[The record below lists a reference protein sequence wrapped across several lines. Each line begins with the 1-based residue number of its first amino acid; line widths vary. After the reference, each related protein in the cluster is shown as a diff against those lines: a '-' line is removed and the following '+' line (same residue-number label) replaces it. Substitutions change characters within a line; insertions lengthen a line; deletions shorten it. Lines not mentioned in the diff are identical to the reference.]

1 MCILGVKDRNPFFL
15 ETQDHGRKVKVRHVG
30 EGGGC
35 TPGQGSRQRL
45 TGWQNHGMEPGDG
58 AGSRRRRPP
67 PGQAPGAGR
76 ARAWPRGAAPLT
88 TPAAATRCDRR
99 LPTGEWGDK
108 RERQDKT
115 DLSGASG
122 TERGRADEHVTGRR
136 KGRERRRAR
145 MVGPRTATTLGTRR
159 PTSSVVKATT
169 PAPGQ
174 PEIFPRLVPVRCEAG
189 S

>member
-35 TPGQGSRQRL
+35 APGQGSRQRL

-88 TPAAATRCDRR
+88 TRR
-99 LPTGEWGDK
+99 RPLGVTGVCP
-108 RERQDKT
+108 R
-115 DLSGASG
+115 ASG
-122 TERGRADEHVTGRR
+122 ETSVRGKTKLTSLEPPELNGEELMSTL
-136 KGRERRRAR
+136 REEEKEEKEDGLGWSVPAR
-145 MVGPRTATTLGTRR
+145 PPRWEQGA
-159 PTSSVVKATT
+159 
-169 PAPGQ
+169 
-174 PEIFPRLVPVRCEAG
+174 
-189 S
+189 